1 MTSRPILESRH
12 LTIGYRQGRKA
23 DVELASG
30 LNLRLERGRLTALL
44 GPNGAGKSTLLR
56 TLAGM
61 QKPLA
66 GQVLLAGED
75 VGQMKAADIARR
87 LSVVLTAAPHP
98 GWMTGYALVALGR
111 HPYTDWLGRLSAY
124 DRAMI
129 GRALDAVDAADLA
142 RRPVVELSDGQRQKL
157 MIARALAQETDVML
171 LDEPTAFLDVP
182 RRVETMRLLKDLA
195 QETQRAI
202 LLATHD
208 LDLALRCCDRL
219 WMMTPTA
226 LVTGAPE
233 DLVLDDIMAAAFG
246 GNGIAFDKRK
256 GAFVMER
263 ATGASVCLRGEGIP
277 QIWMRR
283 ALERAGY
290 RVSDAPAAIRIELDP
305 DRPEW
310 QVAAGD
316 SHSRHRTIAAVL
328 TKLDEA
334 SPPARVNGR
343 PTNHRK

>member
-1 MTSRPILESRH
+1 MTSRPILESRN
-12 LTIGYRQGRKA
+12 LTIGYRRGRKA
-23 DVELASG
+23 AAELASG

-44 GPNGAGKSTLLR
+44 GPNGIGKSTLLR

-61 QKPLA
+61 QKPLS
-66 GQVLLAGED
+66 GRVLLAGED

-98 GWMTGYALVALGR
+98 GWMNGYALVALGR

-142 RRPVVELSDGQRQKL
+142 QRPVIELSDGQRQKL

-171 LDEPTAFLDVP
+171 LDEPTAFLDAP

-195 QETQRAI
+195 QKTRRAI
-202 LLATHD
+202 LLSTHD
-208 LDLALRCCDRL
+208 LDLALRCCDSL

-233 DLVLDDIMAAAFG
+233 DLVLDDIMATAFG

-263 ATGASVCLRGEGIP
+263 PVGASVCLRGEGIP

-290 RVSDAPAAIRIELDP
+290 HVSDAPAAIQIELDP
-305 DRPEW
+305 AQPEW
-310 QVAAGD
+310 QIITGD
-316 SHSRHRTIAAVL
+316 SHSRHRTIADVL

-334 SPPARVNGR
+334 SPRANGR
-343 PTNHRK
+343 PSNHRR

>member
-1 MTSRPILESRH
+1 MTSRFILESRN
-12 LTIGYRQGRKA
+12 LSIGYRQP

-44 GPNGAGKSTLLR
+44 GPNGVGKSTLLR

-61 QKPLA
+61 QKPLS

-75 VGQMKAADIARR
+75 AVRIKTAEIARR

-98 GWMTGYALVALGR
+98 GWMNGYALVALGR

-129 GRALDAVDAADLA
+129 RWALAAVDAADLA
-142 RRPVVELSDGQRQKL
+142 ERPVIELSDGQRQKL
-157 MIARALAQETDVML
+157 MIARALAQETDIML
-171 LDEPTAFLDVP
+171 LDEPTAFLDLP
-182 RRVETMRLLKDLA
+182 RRVEIMQLLKNLA
-195 QETQRAI
+195 QETRRAI
-202 LLATHD
+202 LLSTHD
-208 LDLALRCCDRL
+208 LDLALRSCDSL

-226 LVTGAPE
+226 LVVGAPE
-233 DLVLDDIMAAAFG
+233 DLVLDDSIAAAFA
-246 GNGIAFDKRK
+246 GNGLAFDKRR
-256 GAFVMER
+256 GAFAIER
-263 ATGASVCLRGEGIP
+263 PPGISVYLHGEGIP

-290 RVSDAPAAIRIELDP
+290 RLADAPGAIQIELDP
-305 DRPEW
+305 ARPEW
-310 QVAAGD
+310 RVAAGD
-316 SHSRHRTIAAVL
+316 CHSRHRTIAGVL

-334 SPPARVNGR
+334 LPRKPANGR
-343 PTNHRK
+343 PSNHHK